1 MGRLGNV
8 LKFGDFS
15 SGAVIQLFTMNSLR
29 NPNSPVALHNRASS
43 LTTPATTSAA
53 YTPPA
58 TDSHEIVDPHL
69 AACSCLCDATGR
81 RGRADPVRDPPGIS
95 APLRRTH
102 DRNLPEIAYRSRIAE
117 QQLAVA
123 AVSASVMTRQR
134 FSQEWIATAQTSCV
148 IVAVAFNGTTRQHA
162 LLSSTPGQY
171 PDNTA
176 SVFPAHVL
184 PVFGRWSAYRRIP
197 TAAVLCRFHHGY
209 QGCNHG

>member
-29 NPNSPVALHNRASS
+29 NPNSPVALQPGII

-53 YTPPA
+53 YIPPA
-58 TDSHEIVDPHL
+58 TDSHEIVDPHSATCL
-69 AACSCLCDATGR
+69 VLCDAKGHR
-81 RGRADPVRDPPGIS
+81 RCGGPIRDPPGIS
-95 APLRRTH
+95 VPLRRTH
-102 DRNLPEIAYRSRIAE
+102 DRNPPRGRLSPRIAE

-123 AVSASVMTRQR
+123 AVSACVMTRQR

-162 LLSSTPGQY
+162 LFRPCRANALIIRRQFSSACS
-171 PDNTA
+171 A
-176 SVFPAHVL
+176 SL
-184 PVFGRWSAYRRIP
+184 R
-197 TAAVLCRFHHGY
+197 
-209 QGCNHG
+209 

>member
-29 NPNSPVALHNRASS
+29 NPNSPVALQPGII

-53 YTPPA
+53 YIPPA
-58 TDSHEIVDPHL
+58 TDSHEIVDPHSATCL
-69 AACSCLCDATGR
+69 VLCDATGHR
-81 RGRADPVRDPPGIS
+81 RCGGPIRDPPGIS
-95 APLRRTH
+95 VPLRRTH
-102 DRNLPEIAYRSRIAE
+102 DRNLPRDRLPFPHCRAAARCCCRKCARSDVPAIQSGTGNGGAGERRNRRGRL
-117 QQLAVA
+117 QWHHPA
-123 AVSASVMTRQR
+123 ARS
-134 FSQEWIATAQTSCV
+134 
-148 IVAVAFNGTTRQHA
+148 
-162 LLSSTPGQY
+162 LSSTPGQY